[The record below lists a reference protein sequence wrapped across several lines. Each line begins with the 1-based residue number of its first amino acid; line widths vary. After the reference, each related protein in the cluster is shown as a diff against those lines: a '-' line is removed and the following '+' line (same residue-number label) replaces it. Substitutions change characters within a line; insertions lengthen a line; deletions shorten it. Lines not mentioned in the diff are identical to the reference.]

1 MIIFI
6 LMAIKIVT
14 SIFLVSNPQLL
25 SVSIMSIPMLLGHIL
40 VLLDTEPFVEK
51 TGLYV
56 ILLAVC
62 LLLVFLMWIITPW
75 LIISKKSVVAITG
88 ITFAIGLNLFDI
100 IACLLSALSIFEK
113 IANISFSVSIIL
125 LGIMVIRKNTVDR

>member
-40 VLLDTEPFVEK
+40 ELSYFVEK
-51 TGLYV
+51 TGLYA
-56 ILLAVC
+56 ILLVVF

-113 IANISFSVSIIL
+113 VANISFSVSIIL